1 MKSKISGD
9 IKMLEVK
16 NVGLKIKGDNGEI
29 QVLKDV
35 NFTLE
40 DKKIYVMTGPNGG
53 GKSVTAKTIM
63 GIHRPTNGRILLD
76 GVDITGQGALRTCQD
91 GHRLRISAACPL

>member
-1 MKSKISGD
+1 
-9 IKMLEVK
+9 MLEVK
-16 NVGLKIKGDNGEI
+16 NVGLTLKGDNGEI

-63 GIHRPTNGRILLD
+63 GIHRPHQRAILLE
-76 GVDITGQGALRTCQD
+76 GVDITDKAALRTARM
-91 GHRLRISAACPL
+91 HRLRIQQLPA